1 MEKNTR
7 KSGPDLLALAMRR
20 ARDDVAAG
28 RVPKRPP
35 GGETQK
41 PDKDS
46 AGSTPGN
53 QGTASDSAHCCS
65 PSRAGESGG

>member
-28 RVPKRPP
+28 RVPMRPP
-35 GGETQK
+35 QANAESVTD
-41 PDKDS
+41 PTDS
-46 AGSTPGN
+46 PK
-53 QGTASDSAHCCS
+53 Q
-65 PSRAGESGG
+65 PVE

>member
-28 RVPKRPP
+28 RVPQNPSGRKD
-35 GGETQK
+35 GFSK
-41 PDKDS
+41 PQTGKPVKT
-46 AGSTPGN
+46 G
-53 QGTASDSAHCCS
+53 QFIEK
-65 PSRAGESGG
+65 PSVDAAKS